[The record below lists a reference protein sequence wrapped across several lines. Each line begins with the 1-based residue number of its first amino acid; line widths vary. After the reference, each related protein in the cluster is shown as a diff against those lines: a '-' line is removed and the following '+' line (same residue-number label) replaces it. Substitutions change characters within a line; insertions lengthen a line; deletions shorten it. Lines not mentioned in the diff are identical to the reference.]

1 MTNDKDNVTEKL
13 QKRIR
18 QLEAALGIVADHSGK
33 TENRMR
39 KQFEVV
45 SETIP
50 VPMIISDE
58 NGKIVFANL
67 NAQKT
72 FGYSP
77 EDFTGV
83 EASSLYDNPEK
94 WKLFL
99 ETLANREEVSGF
111 RVELRK
117 SEGPVFPAALFS
129 REIYFDGQ
137 DCVLTIVHDLTEVMA
152 LEKQL
157 RQTQKMEAV
166 GTLTSGIAHDFN
178 NILTVIFGYAQLTDS
193 LLDSDKDREKKE
205 YLDYVVKAAIRA
217 KSMIRQMMDFCRKT
231 EKKKKLFHISAIVGE
246 VVKMMS
252 DLTRSDIDIRSDTR
266 DKDMFVK
273 GEPTQIHQMVTN
285 LITNSVHALSDKGGK
300 IEVILEKADITEKQ
314 RGEILIPKPEPGI
327 YARITVRDNGPGIG
341 KGIIH
346 SIFDPFFTTKPV
358 GQGSGMGL
366 AVVHGIIRGHSGY
379 VSVESGL
386 GEGAAFHCYFPVTEE
401 DDENAEPDAETER
414 VGKGDESILLAD
426 DEPMVLGAC
435 SKFLRIMG
443 YSVTSCSESM
453 KALKIFKNHPEAF
466 DLVITDNI
474 MPEMSGTELSKEIRK
489 IRPDIPI
496 ILITGSLF
504 KRESDLK
511 KAGIRAFIQKPFDQ
525 RKMGSVIREVLDD
538 GKKV

>member
-1 MTNDKDNVTEKL
+1 MRDDKDEVTRKL

-18 QLEAALGIVADHSGK
+18 KLEAALGIVANHSGK

-77 EDFTGV
+77 EDFTGY

-99 ETLANREEVSGF
+99 ETLADREEVSGF

-117 SEGPVFPAALFS
+117 SGGSVFPAALFS

-137 DCVLTIVHDLTEVMA
+137 DCVLTVVHDLAEIMA

-178 NILTVIFGYAQLTDS
+178 NILTAIFGYTQLTDN
-193 LLDSDKDREKKE
+193 LLDSEKDKDKKE
-205 YLDYVVKAAIRA
+205 YLDYVLKAARRA

-231 EKKKKLFHISAIVGE
+231 EKKKELFRISAIVSE

-252 DLTRSDIDIRSDTR
+252 DLTLSDIDIRSDIR

-273 GEPTQIHQMVTN
+273 GDPTQIHQMVTN
-285 LITNSVHALSDKGGK
+285 LITNSVHALSDEGGK
-300 IEVILEKADITEKQ
+300 IEVILKEADITEKQ
-314 RGEILIPKPEPGI
+314 RGEILIPRPEPEI
-327 YARITVRDNGPGIG
+327 YARITVRDNGPGID

-358 GQGSGMGL
+358 GKGSGMGL
-366 AVVHGIIRGHSGY
+366 AVVHGIIRGHEGY
-379 VSVESGL
+379 VSVETGP
-386 GEGAAFHCYFPVTEE
+386 GKGAAFHCYFPVTEE
-401 DDENAEPDAETER
+401 GENIGYDAESER
-414 VGKGDESILLAD
+414 FGKRDESILLAD
-426 DEPMVLGAC
+426 DEPLILGAC
-435 SKFLRIMG
+435 SKILRNMG
-443 YSVTSCSESM
+443 YSVTSCSGSM
-453 KALKIFKNHPEAF
+453 EALKIFKNHPEDF

-474 MPEMSGTELSKEIRK
+474 MPEMSGTNMSKEIRK

-496 ILITGSLF
+496 IMMTGTLF
-504 KRESDLK
+504 DNESVLRKTD
-511 KAGIRAFIQKPFDQ
+511 IRAFIRKPFDQ
-525 RKMGSVIREVLDD
+525 REMESVIREVLD
-538 GKKV
+538 GEKKA